1 MDEDFS
7 EYFGFSGHEV
17 AELLA
22 AADRQDKSDVIK
34 EWYDGYVFGDSFVY
48 CPWDVIN
55 YVSALKKRKNARP
68 KNYWKNTSIINTNY
82 RYIPAQDKFS
92 YARKLNEAMPVA
104 SSIEA
109 DVVDGNLDQ
118 RNVRLISVGCTRY
131 HKCRM
136 CGGRREKK

>member
-68 KNYWKNTSIINTNY
+68 KNYWKNTSHNGILLSFVKRT
-82 RYIPAQDKFS
+82 DFKVKGKFET
-92 YARKLNEAMPVA
+92 LMN
-104 SSIEA
+104 
-109 DVVDGNLDQ
+109 
-118 RNVRLISVGCTRY
+118 
-131 HKCRM
+131 
-136 CGGRREKK
+136 GGTIVQNI